1 MKKRLLSKILLLVV
15 VGIAVGLIKSSSVAA
30 DPLADYN
37 QIPTTLPSSPTNG
50 TGPSREFINIS
61 DSLKN
66 NPDGTGVYHRGAD
79 IMVYT
84 NNLTGQ
90 NHKVRVT
97 FNWVYRNDTNCDTY
111 ANDYVL
117 WNWSKLNSNETWQSD
132 SQDFTFNLHS
142 RYVNNTSC
150 SPGQTTEFDAVIP
163 DSAFTPSNLPE
174 HQGIFVAAL
183 TIRIPFKTNTHP
195 YSYFMDLDARS
206 FPWDSNPDT
215 RLGFRAGGYYEG
227 SVIYP
232 EQYSSTNHGDY
243 TVRMPFQPS
252 CNNPPQNDLIWGDD
266 DVGTANQDPSYGLEM
281 HMLVYNARDTATSG
295 GVPPGGLIQDYP
307 IAKDGGA
314 GASRFSGLYGSK
326 TFQLSWISRSSWVP
340 GERYVLEF
348 RHVEG
353 GNGIWLQP
361 PYNSGN
367 ANFSCNNTSV
377 HVAVDPAECGSKWIT
392 GIAWKD
398 NGSNLPFNGMAV
410 DIYYNLPGGQP
421 PDVTV
426 TANQPSRPAD
436 SGNAGNTFFNNYVY
450 SALVPDLYRDGFPHT
465 FYIYARDPSNASIR
479 GGPATYTEVGCQVQ
493 AVNVSSSTFLKPDPE
508 NPTAYNTVSNF
519 TLQDISDANFQPV
532 INMSQCQVNVT
543 KTTGALTV
551 PWPPSYSCVGAYPV
565 NNSNQTYTSP
575 DGNPAP
581 FAAGTNFCSTISLYQ
596 SGFVYRGDNKFIGTN
611 YGPIGG
617 NCDHV
622 INEPYVHV
630 LGSDA
635 QAGGGFGSGCTV
647 SPGGIKTYLKRTG
660 VTPTG
665 SGVQIGALSIGPISG
680 FSSAILRGATPT
692 GSTGLSFS
700 NTDNI
705 TGGLGDAPNEGGNLG
720 NNHCVTDYFSKKPSS
735 TATSTA
741 NATTTN
747 LANGTPAAKNVTQY
761 YEPSGGTLTIS
772 GGTIDDQSNLAIFV
786 KGDVRITGPI
796 KFTNASWGTIERI
809 PSFYLI
815 VKGNIYIDKSV
826 GQLDGMYI
834 AQPNGATGG
843 TINTCANGSAAFS
856 PGALLSNCKSQLVV
870 NGSFV
875 AQHVYLERSFGSVRN
890 AYPGEHLTGATY
902 NCTDSGNTP
911 YGDCAAEIFNFSPEL
926 YLAQPAFTQ
935 STGPTTGKYDYV
947 TSLAPVL

>member
-1 MKKRLLSKILLLVV
+1 VV
-15 VGIAVGLIKSSSVAA
+15 V
-30 DPLADYN
+30 D
-37 QIPTTLPSSPTNG
+37 
-50 TGPSREFINIS
+50 
-61 DSLKN
+61 
-66 NPDGTGVYHRGAD
+66 
-79 IMVYT
+79 
-84 NNLTGQ
+84 
-90 NHKVRVT
+90 
-97 FNWVYRNDTNCDTY
+97 
-111 ANDYVL
+111 
-117 WNWSKLNSNETWQSD
+117 
-132 SQDFTFNLHS
+132 
-142 RYVNNTSC
+142 
-150 SPGQTTEFDAVIP
+150 
-163 DSAFTPSNLPE
+163 
-174 HQGIFVAAL
+174 
-183 TIRIPFKTNTHP
+183 
-195 YSYFMDLDARS
+195 
-206 FPWDSNPDT
+206 
-215 RLGFRAGGYYEG
+215 
-227 SVIYP
+227 
-232 EQYSSTNHGDY
+232 
-243 TVRMPFQPS
+243 QP
-252 CNNPPQNDLIWGDD
+252 
-266 DVGTANQDPSYGLEM
+266 
-281 HMLVYNARDTATSG
+281 
-295 GVPPGGLIQDYP
+295 
-307 IAKDGGA
+307 
-314 GASRFSGLYGSK
+314 
-326 TFQLSWISRSSWVP
+326 
-340 GERYVLEF
+340 
-348 RHVEG
+348 
-353 GNGIWLQP
+353 
-361 PYNSGN
+361 
-367 ANFSCNNTSV
+367 
-377 HVAVDPAECGSKWIT
+377 ECGSKWIT
-392 GIAWKD
+392 GFAFKD
-398 NGSNLPFNGMAV
+398 NGNNLPFNGMAV
-410 DIYYNLPGGQP
+410 DIYYDPPVGQP

-426 TANQPSRPAD
+426 TANQPNRPAD
-436 SGNAGNTFFNNYVY
+436 SGHAGDTYFNNYVF
-450 SALVPDLYRDGFPHT
+450 SALVPDNFRDGFTHT
-465 FYIYARDPSNASIR
+465 FTIYVRDPANPAIPA
-479 GGPATYTEVGCQVQ
+479 GGPAYYAEFGCQVQ

-508 NPTAYNTVSNF
+508 NPTAYNTVNNF
-519 TLQDISDANFQPV
+519 TLQDISDPSFQPV

-543 KTTGALTV
+543 KTTGAITV

-680 FSSAILRGATPT
+680 FSSATLRGATPT

-735 TATSTA
+735 TTISTA
-741 NATTTN
+741 NATTAN
-747 LANGTPAAKNVTQY
+747 LANGTPAAKNITQY